1 MDIKNELIKR
11 YSYLYENKELI
22 LAMCINTVIVKDS
35 SNKRIKEL
43 EKIKKKCERL
53 YTDDIVKSIT
63 SIIDSIKKGDD
74 RLVYYLFKDV
84 NDEIV
89 DLYEDFLFGDKEI
102 EELDLYKHIEGV
114 KNNPIYLELF
124 NDMIVSLE
132 ERRKCKLHLKKI
144 PTFTVWKILS
154 YVRRRYSNN
163 ITVLKALDKY
173 YNIDRYMLTGYDFKS
188 GYYLLE
194 EDKESDEKLNSY
206 PSSILV
212 DGVYGSY
219 ILDCYK
225 GNKYE
230 EEDEYFAFD
239 DEKLVNEDYTTSVL
253 MMLLKDL
260 PMIDIDSKKMLYM
273 KYNYNRDKKL
283 VRKRC

>member
-22 LAMCINTVIVKDS
+22 LAMCINIVIVKDG

-43 EKIKKKCERL
+43 ENIKKKCERL
-53 YTDDIVKSIT
+53 YSDDIVKSIT

-89 DLYEDFLFGDKEI
+89 DLYEDFLFGDKEM

-132 ERRKCKLHLKKI
+132 ERRKCNLHLKKI

-194 EDKESDEKLNSY
+194 EDKDSDEKLNSY

-239 DEKLVNEDYTTSVL
+239 DEKLVNEDYATSVF

-273 KYNYNRDKKL
+273 KYNYNGDKKL
-283 VRKRC
+283 VRKRG